1 MNIKLFCSSLV
12 AVGFAVGAV
21 PTYAQNGVP
30 PNPSE
35 AGVNAAAA
43 AELNGGSIDPSFL
56 QPAEQLGI
64 GLVETALSNIA
75 ARTDLV
81 GCSGSFGLAVETSD
95 IDGPGTANIDGG
107 TNGGGLTLSGSL
119 SGQNIKGV
127 FVNVAHAPGFNL
139 IGGVPVNLVQCQHA
153 WGRRNAVF
161 NSRCP
166 RVWLK
171 DPLSGSTIKY
181 DEENI
186 KDYYSR
192 LIGANGDASRWVFD
206 WGLEKIT
213 KEGYPRTK
221 WTEVSWYRRENGVP
235 GRLRVVKHQIAPR
248 SAASC
253 RIFYDADGFNGSGEF
268 QYSGTVSVSRGRM

>member
-35 AGVNAAAA
+35 PGLNAAAA
-43 AELNGGSIDPSFL
+43 AELAAGTSDPSFL
-56 QPAEQLGI
+56 QPAEQLGFS
-64 GLVETALSNIA
+64 LAETACSVIK

-81 GCSGSFGLAVETSD
+81 GCGPATFGLAVETSD
-95 IDGPGTANIDGG
+95 IDGPGTATIDGG
-107 TNGGGLTLSGSL
+107 TDAGGLTLTGSL

-127 FVNVAHAPGFNL
+127 YVDVAHAPGPSF
-139 IGGVPVNLVQCQHA
+139 IGGVGVTLVSCRNVF
-153 WGRRNAVF
+153 GRRNAIY
-161 NSRCP
+161 NSHCP
-166 RVWLK
+166 RIWLR
-171 DPLSGSTIKY
+171 DPLSRSILKY

-186 KDYYSR
+186 KDLYSR
-192 LIGANGDASRWVFD
+192 LIGTNDEASRWVFD
-206 WGLEKIT
+206 WGLDKIT

-235 GRLRVVKHQIAPR
+235 GRLRLVEHQIAPR

-253 RIFYDADGFNGSGEF
+253 RVICDMDGFNASGEF
-268 QYSGTVSVSRGRM
+268 QYSGTVSVFRGR